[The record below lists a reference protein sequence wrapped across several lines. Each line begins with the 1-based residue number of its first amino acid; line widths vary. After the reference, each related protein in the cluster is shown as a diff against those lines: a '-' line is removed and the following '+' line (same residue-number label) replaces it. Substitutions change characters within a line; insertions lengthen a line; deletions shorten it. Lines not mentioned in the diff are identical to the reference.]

1 MQNMNIHTTTHSPKL
16 DVVLCANRTAAKL
29 CFTSLQCSHS
39 FKTIAHDTASSC
51 LTIACGLLD
60 RILVSYQAALEIFCA
75 NLEDEKEKE
84 GKEREQDE
92 DERMTTKTTT
102 VELKFGAFS
111 LERSEQVLWAREIV
125 AREAG
130 KIQVTLKELEVKG
143 QAVWSGL
150 LAHLLDRC
158 ESVIDQVSGS

>member
-1 MQNMNIHTTTHSPKL
+1 M
-16 DVVLCANRTAAKL
+16 
-29 CFTSLQCSHS
+29 
-39 FKTIAHDTASSC
+39 
-51 LTIACGLLD
+51 TIACGILD

-75 NLEDEKEKE
+75 NLEDENEKE
-84 GKEREQDE
+84 GMESGQHE
-92 DERMTTKTTT
+92 DERMTARTTI
-102 VELKFGAFS
+102 VELKFGSFA

-130 KIQVTLKELEVKG
+130 KIQVTLKELEVEG
-143 QAVWSGL
+143 HGAWSVL